1 MQLPAQQSMQQQHE
15 NHKGQQTCGKLEG
28 RRELGGG
35 EERGRDSLS
44 EGELPGGTLAFGVKE
59 VQPTEQQ

>member
-1 MQLPAQQSMQQQHE
+1 MWKAR
-15 NHKGQQTCGKLEG
+15 GQERVRWG
-28 RRELGGG
+28 LGG
-35 EERGRDSLS
+35 RGRDSLS